1 MTYRSEGLTRSKLL
15 FGCDDFETTDLDN
28 FYGND
33 LDPEIETFQMI
44 SMMPLQF
51 LKLNFFRKE
60 NRDMMRIVVCGE
72 EDKPMFFEF
81 GGHLF
86 KNVSNSSV
94 PRLHLHFHIFWLVI
108 LEYLARTCIHNTFI
122 ASKSCAYKWIVC
134 FLQLRCLSGR
144 GSLSGADS

>member
-60 NRDMMRIVVCGE
+60 NRDIMRIVVCGE

-81 GGHLF
+81 GGHLY
-86 KNVSNSSV
+86 KNVSKFLV
-94 PRLHLHFHIFWLVI
+94 PRPHLHFLIFTSYSGI
-108 LEYLARTCIHNTFI
+108 LGANVYPQYVYCIQ
-122 ASKSCAYKWIVC
+122 IVC
-134 FLQLRCLSGR
+134 IKMDRLLSTAR
-144 GSLSGADS
+144 MS